1 MTPLSYAPPHPR
13 GLFLTF
19 EGGEGSGK
27 STQARLLVEALKREG
42 VSVLATREPGGTPL
56 AEKLRASVV
65 EAGEEPW
72 LPESELLLFL
82 AARFEH
88 VQRVILPALQSGVTV
103 VCDRFVDSTRAYQGM
118 AKGLGTALIDP
129 LHRLLFGNLTPDVT
143 FLLDID
149 PEQGLTRAASRHGTE
164 TRFEALG
171 LDFHTRLREAFL
183 GFAAAE
189 PERIRVI
196 DAARDMA
203 DIHTEIMRLWHA
215 AQ

>member
-1 MTPLSYAPPHPR
+1 MKRPL
-13 GLFLTF
+13 FITF

-27 STQARLLVEALKREG
+27 STQARLLVEALQRKG

-56 AEKLRASVV
+56 AEKLRSLVV
-65 EAGEEPW
+65 EAGDEAW

-103 VCDRFVDSTRAYQGM
+103 VCDRFMDSTRAYQGM

-129 LHRLLFGNLTPDVT
+129 LHRLLFGNLTPDLT

-149 PEQGLTRAASRHGTE
+149 PEQGLTRAASRRGTE

-171 LDFHTRLREAFL
+171 LEFHTTLREAFL
-183 GFAAAE
+183 SFAHAE
-189 PERIRVI
+189 PERIHVI
-196 DAARDMA
+196 NAARDTTQ
-203 DIHTEIMRLWHA
+203 IHEEIVALWHA